1 MSAITVNG
9 IALEKFLKVG
19 QFSDERKEMANEIR
33 EKTFPKPKVYKV
45 KQEYDEKPSY
55 PTIYSKGQILELNL
69 EKDRQRMRQEIE
81 TIAKSDDPTLKNLAL
96 GLLSLGEWKTSVGL
110 INEINAMLPKES
122 HFSTNSIYTLFAT
135 MMNRKF
141 AICKFL
147 ERIRKGKSFHYR
159 LVPSCVKLRLLDLSE
174 LAKKYPSFTAHD
186 AINKVPDLIDEI
198 RMGHTIMPFKI
209 KTHAAKPD
217 DDETDQDSEKVKA
230 ERITEKERSTD
241 PKETGNPAPL
251 AILSNLIDRVLTGTE
266 QGKDIKVS
274 INFNFGPIRVLFGF
288 EK

>member
-9 IALEKFLKVG
+9 IALEKFLKIG
-19 QFSDERKEMANEIR
+19 QFSDEQKEMINEIR
-33 EKTFPKPKVYKV
+33 EKTFPKPKIYKV

-55 PTIYSKGQILELNL
+55 PTTFSKGQILELNL

-81 TIAKSDDPTLKNLAL
+81 AKVKSEGPTLKNLAL
-96 GLLSLGEWKTSVGL
+96 GLLSLGEWKTPVEL

-122 HFSTNSIYTLFAT
+122 HYSTKSISAWLAT
-135 MMNRKF
+135 MINRKF
-141 AICKFL
+141 SICKFL

-159 LVPSCVKLRLLDLSE
+159 LVPSCVKLRLFDLSE
-174 LAKKYPSFTAHD
+174 LAKKFPSFTAHD
-186 AINKVPDLIDEI
+186 AISKVPDLIDEI
-198 RMGHTIMPFKI
+198 RMGNTIMPFKI

-217 DDETDQDSEKVKA
+217 VDENDQDSEKVQV
-230 ERITEKERSTD
+230 EQINEKEQSTD
-241 PKETGNPAPL
+241 PRETRNPIPL
-251 AILSNLIDRVLTGTE
+251 DILSKLIDRQLTGTE

-274 INFNFGPIRVLFGF
+274 ISFNFEPIRVLFGF